1 MPFNIERLDDSTP
14 RDFSVKQI
22 NPSFRADMLRFTL
35 VHRLDRFSQFVNS
48 DFKLGHYL
56 RGRLLDSRRPS

>member
-1 MPFNIERLDDSTP
+1 MPFNIE
-14 RDFSVKQI
+14 QI

-48 DFKLGHYL
+48 DFKLGYYL
-56 RGRLLDSRRPS
+56 RGRRLLDSRRPS